1 MASIIKRGKFFRAY
15 VARRG
20 HKRRSATFDTKGE
33 AEAWAKDIESRMA
46 LRIYRDKRAAHKLT
60 LADALDRYERE
71 VTVHKKGARQERSRI
86 NRWRQHPLAELTLG
100 DLRASHFS
108 EYYQQLRRKPEK
120 VKAETDEPNKGKGS
134 RKGTAERKTAKEG
147 KAENTIRLD
156 LALISH
162 LFNVARK
169 EWGYEGLAN
178 PLDDVTKP
186 GASQKRNRRISEME
200 LEYLAKGDTSK
211 DRVFSTVVRLAIE
224 TAMRRGELVAT
235 LEWRHVDLE
244 TRVAHL
250 PDTKPGGARDVPL
263 SAAAVDLLKGLSGQ
277 RKGKVFKIKP
287 DGITAG
293 FRRARRLGR
302 AMYEADQAAKGEEA
316 DPHFLVDVRLHD
328 ARHEATSMLFEK
340 GLNVMEA
347 AAVTGHRDLKS
358 LKRYTHLDPSK
369 LARKLDAPT
378 PLAEPVDHPHPG
390 ALVKEHFPAGKSVA
404 DVARLVGMPK
414 AVLAEIIAGRARIDA
429 DLALRLEVLGPRAEM
444 WAELQALHDVSQ
456 ARQRHPQREIRG
468 KMRVPSPKTSELSP
482 A

>member
-1 MASIIKRGKFFRAY
+1 MSSIIKRGKFFRAY

-20 HKRRSATFDTKGE
+20 YKRQSATFDTKAE
-33 AEAWAKDIESRMA
+33 AEAWAKEIEAKMQ
-46 LRIYRDKRAAHKLT
+46 LRTYRDQRAALKLT
-60 LADALDRYERE
+60 LADALERYERDISSR
-71 VTVHKKGARQERSRI
+71 KKGARQEKSRTQ
-86 NRWRQHPLAELTLG
+86 RWLAHPLAKMTLG
-100 DLRASHFS
+100 ELRAFHFS
-108 EYYQQLRRKPEK
+108 QFR
-120 VKAETDEPNKGKGS
+120 DE
-134 RKGTAERKTAKEG
+134 ERKKERVTPTG
-147 KAENTIRLD
+147 VKRRAENTIRLD
-156 LALISH
+156 LALISNV
-162 LFNVARK
+162 FTVARK
-169 EWGYEGLAN
+169 EWGCEGLAN
-178 PLDDVTKP
+178 PLDDVAKP
-186 GASQKRNRRISEME
+186 GASQKRNRRISEKE

-244 TRVAHL
+244 ARVAHL
-250 PDTKPGGARDVPL
+250 PDTKPGGSRDVPL
-263 SAAAVDLLKGLSGQ
+263 SAAAVELLKGLSGQ
-277 RKGKVFKIKP
+277 RKGQVFKIKP

-328 ARHEATSMLFEK
+328 ARHEATSKLFEK

-378 PLAEPVDHPHPG
+378 PSAELVDHPHPG
-390 ALVKEHFPAGKSVA
+390 VLVKEHFPAGKSVA
-404 DVARLVGMPK
+404 DVARLVGLSK
-414 AVLAEIIAGRARIDA
+414 AVLAEVVAGRARIDA

-456 ARQRHPQREIRG
+456 ARHRREAAQAAR
-468 KMRVPSPKTSELSP
+468 KP
-482 A
+482 AKSGTREARDRAG